1 MVFKL
6 RVRPARFPFG
16 QALDEVLVV
25 DVVLGSPVLFGTVVG
40 GGVDGTTLESA
51 VGVESGGVV
60 DGAMLESTVVAA
72 LLSEC
77 GAVVLS
83 VGTDLSA

>member
-1 MVFKL
+1 M
-6 RVRPARFPFG
+6 RPALFPFG
-16 QALDEVLVV
+16 QALDELLVV
-25 DVVLGSPVLFGTVVG
+25 DVVLGSAVLFGADVG
-40 GGVDGTTLESA
+40 GRVDGTTLESA

-60 DGAMLESTVVAA
+60 GGAMLESTVMAA